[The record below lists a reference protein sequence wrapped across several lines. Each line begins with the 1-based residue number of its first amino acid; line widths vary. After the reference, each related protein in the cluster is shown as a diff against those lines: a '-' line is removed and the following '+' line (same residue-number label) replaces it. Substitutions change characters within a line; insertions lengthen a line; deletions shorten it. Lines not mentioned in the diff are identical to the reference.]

1 MESSPAAAATAPF
14 DLVATC
20 EDINWNVF
28 SDGYRGGAHDD
39 DALLKLKQRK
49 RRKTC
54 HIRPVGVVVVMLHC
68 SNRIRRTIR
77 DVNLGSSP
85 SQMAASIQLEIKKVR
100 GSCPPNT
107 EARKC
112 GHCRDTSFD
121 VMSDVT
127 QGVEVSSVQFNPW
140 LDGLSLS
147 DRGQVPFIIYCLCVS
162 NRCIAA
168 S

>member
-1 MESSPAAAATAPF
+1 MYLAM
-14 DLVATC
+14 V
-20 EDINWNVF
+20 I
-28 SDGYRGGAHDD
+28 GGAHDD

-147 DRGQVPFIIYCLCVS
+147 DRGQVPFIIFCLCVS